1 MPVRTPAGTHHAF
14 CTRQRAHGV
23 ADRAGLDVRA
33 DLLPRTLRSALVA
46 LTDFGALDARARFV
60 QHQR

>member
-1 MPVRTPAGTHHAF
+1 M
-14 CTRQRAHGV
+14 Q
-23 ADRAGLDVRA
+23 A
-33 DLLPRTLRSALVA
+33 DLLPHPAGALLA